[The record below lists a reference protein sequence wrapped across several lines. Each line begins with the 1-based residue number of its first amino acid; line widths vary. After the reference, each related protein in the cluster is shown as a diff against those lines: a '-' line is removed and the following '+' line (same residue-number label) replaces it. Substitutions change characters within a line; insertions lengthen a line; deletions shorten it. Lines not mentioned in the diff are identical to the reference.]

1 VVELANGQNNP
12 GVAKGLAMMMRQCC
26 FGYALAT
33 ALSLFAICPIA
44 QSCGADRPAS
54 PMVAPAPSK
63 SFPKADYQR
72 HIAGLKK
79 RLPNDGFSIVIQP
92 PFVVIGDE
100 PAETVK
106 RRSQQTVKWAVDHLK
121 REYFSDDPT
130 EIIDIWLFQDANSY
144 EEHTATLYGKK
155 PTTPYGF
162 YASSHNA
169 LYMNIATGGGTL
181 VHEIVHPFMASNF
194 PACPSWLNEGLASLY
209 EQSAERD
216 GRIIGQT
223 NWRLRGLQSAIRK
236 GNVPPFETLCQTTT
250 REFYDKDKGTNYSQ
264 ARYLCYFLQERDLLQ
279 KFYRTFRK
287 NVATDP
293 SGIESLKSVLGK
305 RDLDE
310 FKQQWEAEV
319 LKLRFD

>member
-1 VVELANGQNNP
+1 
-12 GVAKGLAMMMRQCC
+12 MIMRQRV
-26 FGYALAT
+26 FSDLIAIAV
-33 ALSLFAICPIA
+33 SLFAICPTSPLRA
-44 QSCGADRPAS
+44 ADTPAL
-54 PMVAPAPSK
+54 PTAAPIPSK
-63 SFPKADYQR
+63 VFTKADYQR
-72 HIAGLKK
+72 HIEGLKK

-162 YASSHNA
+162 YSSSHNA

-194 PACPSWLNEGLASLY
+194 PKCPSWFNEGLASLY

-236 GNVPPFETLCQTTT
+236 GDVPPFETLCQTTT

-264 ARYLCYFLQERDLLQ
+264 ARYLCYYLQERDLLQ

-287 NVATDP
+287 NAATDP
-293 SGIESLKSVLGK
+293 TGVESLKKVLGK
-305 RDLDE
+305 QDLDE

>member
-1 VVELANGQNNP
+1 MILRQHFFNGLIAIAPQLLGIYPN
-12 GVAKGLAMMMRQCC
+12 
-26 FGYALAT
+26 
-33 ALSLFAICPIA
+33 SLPA
-44 QSCGADRPAS
+44 ADRPAS
-54 PMVAPAPSK
+54 PIAAPTPSK
-63 SFPKADYQR
+63 SFAKGDYQR
-72 HIAGLKK
+72 HIEGLKK

-100 PAETVK
+100 SLDTVK

-144 EEHTATLYGKK
+144 EEHTTTLYGKK

-181 VHEIVHPFMASNF
+181 VHEIVHPFIAANF
-194 PACPSWLNEGLASLY
+194 PECPSWFNEGLASLY

-236 GNVPPFETLCQTTT
+236 GSVPSFETLCQTTT
-250 REFYDKDKGTNYSQ
+250 RQFYDQDKGTNYSQ
-264 ARYLCYFLQERDLLQ
+264 ARYLCYHLQERDLLQ

-293 SGIESLKSVLGK
+293 TGIESLKKVLGK
-305 RDLDE
+305 HDLDE